1 MSGFLGDVVEIGTFG
16 LIDGDTFTG
25 QAGAD
30 AARGASAA
38 QAAAMREGI
47 ALQRESRDL
56 ARGDLQ
62 PFRAF
67 GQSGIGPLEGMLTSQ
82 GQFDF
87 LKSNPMFQAA
97 VNNTSSQLKNIAAAS
112 GKANSG
118 GLVNQLFQNYLGQ
131 GQSFIQPQINN
142 LFNRVNLGQASAAG
156 QANTAL
162 TSGANMSSLMG
173 QIGDARAAGIVG
185 AQNART
191 GALNSI
197 LNLGGTLGGA
207 YLGGGM
213 F

>member
-30 AARGASAA
+30 AARGASSA

-67 GQSGIGPLEGMLTSQ
+67 GQAGIGPLEGLLTSQ

>member
-1 MSGFLGDVVEIGTFG
+1 MSDFLGDVVEIGTFG